1 MLKSKKILSFLLAM
15 LLVVN
20 VCAVAVVAATAP
32 GDPEALDSSVEL
44 VAGRYDTGTEVFTPL
59 AIGETVAANDI
70 ITVRILPT
78 STYLVGASNYVVM
91 FDKVLFTIQGA
102 NKNAFV
108 PNTNN
113 TYFNSACTG
122 HSGTTTLPNSIWPAS
137 FIAGENYDVYKA
149 VRVATQVGASST
161 NGGKPEVLP
170 GTWLFQFNLKA
181 NSNLIIGTNARIWTD
196 ARWFKTNAN
205 SAAEGYISKCLTGES
220 STIAK
225 NTYDF
230 NFNFDNADIKIPLTA
245 PVAKS
250 SIFFNTDGGSAV
262 PYIRGEVGSTVTAP
276 QPPTR
281 IGYTFVRWE
290 PTLPSIY
297 PAVDF
302 NTTAIW
308 SIKQSTVT
316 FNTNGGSAVASQTG
330 NYGTTV
336 VTPITPVR
344 EGYTFGG
351 WLPTVPA
358 TFPADN
364 LEVTAQWTIKQITV
378 TFDSA
383 GGSAVTPKTGSY
395 GTTLTAPFAPTKSGY
410 AFNGWNPPLPATFP
424 ANDLAVTAQWLKR
437 ITITFDTDGGS
448 PKPPI
453 IGNEGS
459 ALTPPAEPTKTGYTF
474 MGWSPSLPLVYPNV
488 DTTYTAQ
495 WQIKQ
500 TTITFFT
507 DDGTVIAP
515 MTGAYGTPVNAPA
528 DPEKVG
534 FNFNGWGPDLPSTFP
549 AEDLT
554 VTAQWVAIVYYV
566 NMTYNNEVV
575 EGNSLEIP
583 VPWLTMYSRMKIQL
597 GFETNY
603 DRPVRVEYLSS
614 KPNVIVNQHGKVT
627 NQGFM
632 VRSSDIT
639 INIYDMDDNI
649 IATNKVNILFY
660 KTITGIIMEKFIV
673 LLQKI
678 VPLFQK

>member
-1 MLKSKKILSFLLAM
+1 MLKSKKLLSLLLAM
-15 LLVVN
+15 LLVIN
-20 VCAVAVVAATAP
+20 ISAVAVGAATAP
-32 GDPEALDSSVEL
+32 GDPEALDATVEL
-44 VAGRYDTGTEVFTPL
+44 IAGRYDAGTKVFTPL

-70 ITVRILPT
+70 ISVRIIPT
-78 STYLVGASNYVVM
+78 SNYLVGASNYIVM
-91 FDKVLFTIQGA
+91 FDKTLFTIQGA
-102 NKNAFV
+102 NKNAFTA
-108 PNTNN
+108 NADNH
-113 TYFNSACTG
+113 YFSSACTG
-122 HSGTTTLPNSIWPAS
+122 YSGGTNLPSVVWPNTFLAT
-137 FIAGENYDVYKA
+137 ENYDVYKA
-149 VRVATQVGASST
+149 VKVSTQVGTSS
-161 NGGKPEVLP
+161 NPEVLP
-170 GTWLFQFNLKA
+170 GTWLFQFSLKA
-181 NSNLIIGTNARIWTD
+181 NANLVIGTNARIWTD
-196 ARWFKTNAN
+196 ARWFKSNAN
-205 SAAEGYISKCLTGES
+205 GTVEGYISKCLTGES
-220 STIAK
+220 STVAK

-230 NFNFDNADIKIPLTA
+230 SFNFDNADIKIPLTA

-276 QPPTR
+276 QPPTKT
-281 IGYTFVRWE
+281 GYTFVRWD
-290 PTLPSIY
+290 PVLPALY

-308 SIKQSTVT
+308 SIKESTIT
-316 FNTNGGSAVASQTG
+316 FDANGGSPVASQTG
-330 NYGTTV
+330 DYGTTV

-344 EGYTFGG
+344 EGYTFTG
-351 WLPTVPA
+351 WQPAAPT
-358 TFPADN
+358 TFPENN
-364 LEVTAQWTIKQITV
+364 LTVTAQWTIKQITV

-383 GGSAVTPKTGSY
+383 GGSAVTSKTGSF
-395 GTTLTAPFAPTKSGY
+395 GTTLVAPFAPTKSGY
-410 AFNGWNPPLPATFP
+410 AFNGWSPVLPSTYP
-424 ANDLAVTAQWLKR
+424 ANDLTVTAQWLKR
-437 ITITFDTDGGS
+437 IIITFDSDNGLTNLQ
-448 PKPPI
+448 I
-453 IGNEGS
+453 TVNEGS
-459 ALTPPAEPTKTGYTF
+459 ALVPPADPTKTGYTF
-474 MGWSPSLPLVYPNV
+474 VGWSPSLPSVYPNV

-515 MTGAYGTPVNAPA
+515 MTGAYGTPVIAPA
-528 DPEKVG
+528 DPVKVG
-534 FNFNGWGPDLPSTFP
+534 FNFNGWGPDLPGTFP
-549 AEDLT
+549 ADDLT

-583 VPWLTMYSRMKIQL
+583 VPWLTMYSRVKIQI
-597 GFETNY
+597 GYETNY

-660 KTITGIIMEKFIV
+660 KTITGIIMEKFIL

-678 VPLFQK
+678 IPLFQK